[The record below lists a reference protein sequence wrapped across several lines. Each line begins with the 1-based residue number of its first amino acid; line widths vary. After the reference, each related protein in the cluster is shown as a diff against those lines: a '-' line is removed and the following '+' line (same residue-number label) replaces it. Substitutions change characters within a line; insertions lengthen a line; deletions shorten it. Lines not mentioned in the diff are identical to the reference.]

1 MLSLTLAG
9 LCTLACPTDPP
20 RPDRSQA
27 VTAFVDVTVIPMDRE
42 RRLPG
47 QTVVVRGDRIVELG
61 PVARVEV
68 PDGATRVDGKGKFLI
83 PGLAEMHAH
92 IPGGQASD
100 SAVERTLF
108 LYVAGGLTTIRGMLG
123 HPRHLELRARAASG
137 ELLSPT
143 IYAAGPSLNGNS
155 LPDPAA
161 ARRAATEQ
169 KEAGYDLLKIHP
181 GVSREAFDT
190 LVTVARAVGI
200 PYAGHVP
207 TEVGVA
213 GAIEAR
219 YASIEH
225 LDGYVE
231 AMVREGAPV
240 GADES
245 AFFGLNLGE
254 HLDESKLPALVA
266 ATRKAGVW
274 NVPTQVLLEN
284 LVLAGSSAELARR
297 PEMRYVAPETRAQWA
312 EVKESMLQETGS
324 TPESARRT
332 IAMRRKLIKALH
344 AAGAGLLLG
353 SDAPQI
359 YNVPGFSTHR
369 ELESLV
375 AAGLTPYQALETGT
389 RNIAKYFGTERETG
403 TVEQGKRADLILLEA
418 DPLADIRNTTK
429 RAGVM
434 VRGRWLPQAEI
445 ERRLAAVAKAVGN

>member
-213 GAIEAR
+213 RAIEAR

-389 RNIAKYFGTERETG
+389 RNIAKYFGTEREMG

-434 VRGRWLPQAEI
+434 MRGRWLPQAEI